1 MKPETTGCD
10 RRFARKPSFST
21 PISSRIRPESSA
33 STSAAA
39 MNSPLPGGATLLAAV
54 SVISEITATGPTA
67 SARLVP
73 NSA

>member
-1 MKPETTGCD
+1 MTPE
-10 RRFARKPSFST
+10 RK
-21 PISSRIRPESSA
+21 A

-39 MNSPLPGGATLLAAV
+39 MNSALPGGATALAAV

-73 NSA
+73 KMA